1 MKRTTAY
8 LALGIACSMLLGGC
22 SVKGK
27 EQSVEVL
34 QTIDTESTLKK
45 SEETEIEASTQ
56 RSTEGTEIE
65 AGTTGDTEGTEI
77 EASTQEEIKEPLI
90 QKICVT
96 ATGDCTLGK
105 MQDHGYEGSFCW
117 YYDQKGPDYFFE
129 DVKSVFEKDDF
140 TIVNLECVLSE
151 STDRVEKTFN
161 LKGEPGYTAIM
172 TGSSVEACS
181 LGNNHSMDYGYQ
193 SLVDTQN
200 ALDEAGIVY
209 GYNQHIGTYTTKDGL
224 KIGVVSASLLSQS
237 VEVETY
243 LKDGIAQL
251 KAQDVDLVIACCHWG
266 IEKQYYPIDYQK
278 RIGHELI
285 DCGADLVV
293 GSHPHVLQGIELYN
307 NKVICYSL
315 GNFCF
320 GGNRNPSDK
329 NTMMYQQT
337 FTYVDGELQDSVEAQ
352 IIPCTLSSTSAYNDF
367 RPTIVSGDK
376 KQSIIDDVNTY
387 SAPYSN
393 IKFDSNGKMTVLE

>member
-1 MKRTTAY
+1 MKRTTSY
-8 LALGIACSMLLGGC
+8 LALGIACCMLFGGC
-22 SVKGK
+22 SIKEKKQNVSKG
-27 EQSVEVL
+27 EQQRVEVL
-34 QTIDTESTLKK
+34 QTIDTESITGE
-45 SEETEIEASTQ
+45 SENT
-56 RSTEGTEIE
+56 GIE
-65 AGTTGDTEGTEI
+65 AGTTGETEGTESG
-77 EASTQEEIKEPLI
+77 AGTQEEIPEPKI

-117 YYDQKGPDYFFE
+117 YYDNKGPDYFFG

-140 TIVNLECVLSE
+140 TIVKLECVLSD
-151 STDRVEKTFN
+151 STDRIEKTYS

-200 ALDEAGIVY
+200 ALDQAGIVY
-209 GYNQHIGTYTTKDGL
+209 GYNQHIGTYTTKEGL
-224 KIGVVSASLLSQS
+224 KIGIVSASLLSQS
-237 VEVETY
+237 LEVENY
-243 LKDGIAQL
+243 LKEGIAQL
-251 KAQDVDLVIACCHWG
+251 RGQGADLTIACCHWG
-266 IEKQYYPIDYQK
+266 IEKQYYPIDYQRK
-278 RIGHELI
+278 IGHELI
-285 DCGADLVV
+285 DCGADLVI

-315 GNFCF
+315 GNFSF

-329 NTMMYQQT
+329 DTMMYQQT
-337 FTYVDGELQDSVEAQ
+337 FTYVDGELQDCVDAQ
-352 IIPCTLSSTSAYNDF
+352 IIPCTLSSASTYNDF

-376 KQSIIDDVNTY
+376 KQSIIDNINTY
-387 SAPYSN
+387 SKPYSDIN
-393 IKFDSNGKMTVLE
+393 FDSNGKMTVSE